1 MPTVVKNNHLRNFWY
16 LILQVPMFWWTHQAT
31 TWGLL
36 TLVRRPGWWASP
48 LCLENSR
55 VNSRA
60 PLPSWLLRSVVS
72 VPAPKKLILSP
83 ILSHLSNHF
92 LSWWE
97 SAQVLR
103 GDNYGRSCDIWS
115 LGCLIIEMATGKPP
129 WGASDVS
136 NHLALIFRVNPN
148 SISLN
153 WDCLEISVEPYSQ

>member
-1 MPTVVKNNHLRNFWY
+1 MIVWELSDFYFFRCQCSGGH
-16 LILQVPMFWWTHQAT
+16 I
-31 TWGLL
+31 
-36 TLVRRPGWWASP
+36 RPP
-48 LCLENSR
+48 PED
-55 VNSRA
+55 
-60 PLPSWLLRSVVS
+60 SWLWGGGQDDEQVHRAWRIPGSTPGHHCLHGSWGQLSVS
-72 VPAPKKLILSP
+72 LLPKTDP
-83 ILSHLSNHF
+83 ISFLSHLSNHF

-153 WDCLEISVEPYSQ
+153 WDCLEISVEPHSQ